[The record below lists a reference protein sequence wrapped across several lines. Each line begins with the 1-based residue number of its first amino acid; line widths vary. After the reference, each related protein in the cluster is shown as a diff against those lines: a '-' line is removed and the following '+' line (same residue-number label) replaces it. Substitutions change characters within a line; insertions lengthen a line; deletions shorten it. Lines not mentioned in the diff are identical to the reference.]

1 MPTIHIQIS
10 GKVQGVYY
18 RASAREEA
26 QKLKLTGWVKNMSNG
41 DVEATAT
48 GNEESLAKFVEW
60 CREGPPGANVE
71 NIIVNK
77 LDETAF
83 EEFLIVRGR

>member
-1 MPTIHIQIS
+1 MQTIHIQIS
-10 GKVQGVYY
+10 GKVQGEYY
-18 RASAREEA
+18 RASARDAA

-60 CREGPPGANVE
+60 CREGPPGAKVE
-71 NIIVNK
+71 NVVVNK
-77 LDETAF
+77 LDEKAF

>member
-18 RASAREEA
+18 RASARDAA
-26 QKLKLTGWVKNMSNG
+26 QKLKLTGRVKNMSNG

-60 CREGPPGANVE
+60 CREGPPGAKVE
-71 NIIVNK
+71 NVVVNK
-77 LDETAF
+77 LDEKAF